1 MQRIMQSSKKMEKE
15 IWLRKY
21 AKLHYCKKF
30 NFGNEGRIRFMKKD
44 LVKTALG
51 YRCFLS
57 IEEIEVTDPKDK
69 KECKIL
75 EEFNDSTA
83 IKKIALKYTDNKL
96 FHEITNRLVELDKV
110 DLTEE
115 ECAER
120 QSLITLSQYFR
131 VKF

>member
-1 MQRIMQSSKKMEKE
+1 
-15 IWLRKY
+15 
-21 AKLHYCKKF
+21 
-30 NFGNEGRIRFMKKD
+30 MKKD

-51 YRCFLS
+51 YRCFIT

-75 EEFNDSTA
+75 EEFNDSTT

-96 FHEITNRLVELDKV
+96 FHEITNRLIELDKV

-115 ECAER
+115 EHAER
-120 QSLITLSQYFR
+120 QALITLSQYFR

>member
-1 MQRIMQSSKKMEKE
+1 MFLDKE
-15 IWLRKY
+15 DKV
-21 AKLHYCKKF
+21 
-30 NFGNEGRIRFMKKD
+30 MKKD
-44 LVKTALG
+44 LIRTALG
-51 YRCFLS
+51 FRCFLI
-57 IEEIEVTDPKDK
+57 IEEIEVTDPKDR
-69 KECKIL
+69 KECKMF
-75 EEFNDSTA
+75 EEFNYFTT

-115 ECAER
+115 EHAER

>member
-1 MQRIMQSSKKMEKE
+1 
-15 IWLRKY
+15 
-21 AKLHYCKKF
+21 
-30 NFGNEGRIRFMKKD
+30 MKKD

-83 IKKIALKYTDNKL
+83 INKIALKYTDNKL

-110 DLTEE
+110 DLLEE
-115 ECAER
+115 EHAER
-120 QSLITLSQYFR
+120 QALITLSQYFR
-131 VKF
+131 IKF

>member
-1 MQRIMQSSKKMEKE
+1 MKSNKK
-15 IWLRKY
+15 
-21 AKLHYCKKF
+21 
-30 NFGNEGRIRFMKKD
+30 IRVMKKD
-44 LVKTALG
+44 LIRTAIG
-51 YRCFLS
+51 FRCFLI
-57 IEEIEVTDPKDK
+57 IEEIEVTDPKDR
-69 KECKIL
+69 KECKMF
-75 EEFNDSTA
+75 EELNNFTT

>member
-1 MQRIMQSSKKMEKE
+1 MFLDKE
-15 IWLRKY
+15 DKV
-21 AKLHYCKKF
+21 
-30 NFGNEGRIRFMKKD
+30 MKKD

-57 IEEIEVTDPKDK
+57 IEEIEVTDPKDR
-69 KECKIL
+69 KECKMF
-75 EEFNDSTA
+75 EELNNFTT

-96 FHEITNRLVELDKV
+96 FHEITNRLIELDKV

-115 ECAER
+115 EHAER
-120 QSLITLSQYFR
+120 QALITLSQYFR

>member
-1 MQRIMQSSKKMEKE
+1 
-15 IWLRKY
+15 
-21 AKLHYCKKF
+21 
-30 NFGNEGRIRFMKKD
+30 MKKD
-44 LVKTALG
+44 LIRTALG
-51 YRCFLS
+51 FRCFLI
-57 IEEIEVTDPKDK
+57 IEEIEVTDPKDR
-69 KECKIL
+69 KECKMF
-75 EEFNDSTA
+75 EEFNDFTT

-115 ECAER
+115 EHAER

>member
-1 MQRIMQSSKKMEKE
+1 MPYQSYTSSFVLVKVLRQLPLLTMFLDKE
-15 IWLRKY
+15 DKV
-21 AKLHYCKKF
+21 
-30 NFGNEGRIRFMKKD
+30 MKKD
-44 LVKTALG
+44 FIRTALG
-51 YRCFLS
+51 YRCFLI

-69 KECKIL
+69 KECKIF
-75 EEFNDSTA
+75 EELNNYTT

-96 FHEITNRLVELDKV
+96 FHEITNRLIELDKV

-115 ECAER
+115 EHAER

>member
-1 MQRIMQSSKKMEKE
+1 
-15 IWLRKY
+15 
-21 AKLHYCKKF
+21 
-30 NFGNEGRIRFMKKD
+30 MKKD
-44 LVKTALG
+44 FIRTALG
-51 YRCFLS
+51 YRCFLT
-57 IEEIEVTDPKDK
+57 IEEIEVTDPKDR
-69 KECKIL
+69 KECKMF
-75 EEFNDSTA
+75 EELNNYTT

-110 DLTEE
+110 DLTKE